1 VLLPDT
7 TTQTQNVGDGD
18 FYGAE
23 VSVDAD
29 LTGQLTV
36 GGNYTALSKT
46 IRDALLP
53 TLRPTGTPTN
63 KAFLYA
69 RWRPVEKLTIT
80 PSLDVAGDRWSDVNT
95 NPVPAFPYIRTG
107 AYSLFDL
114 SAQYAVATN
123 FDVVAGFK
131 NLTDDNFS
139 LSWGFPQPGRSFY
152 LKTRVG
158 L

>member
-1 VLLPDT
+1 
-7 TTQTQNVGDGD
+7 
-18 FYGAE
+18 
-23 VSVDAD
+23 VSLDAD
-29 LTGQLTV
+29 VTARVTV
-36 GGNYTALSKT
+36 GGNYTALSRT

-53 TLRPTGTPTN
+53 TLRATGTPTH

-69 RWRPVEKLTIT
+69 LWRPLEKLTIT
-80 PSLDVAGDRWSDVNT
+80 PSLDLSGDRWSDVNSS
-95 NPVPAFPYIRTG
+95 PVPAFPYMRIG
-107 AYSLFDL
+107 AYTMFDL
-114 SAQYAVATN
+114 AAQYAIARN

-139 LSWGFPQPGRSFY
+139 LSWGFPQQGRSFY